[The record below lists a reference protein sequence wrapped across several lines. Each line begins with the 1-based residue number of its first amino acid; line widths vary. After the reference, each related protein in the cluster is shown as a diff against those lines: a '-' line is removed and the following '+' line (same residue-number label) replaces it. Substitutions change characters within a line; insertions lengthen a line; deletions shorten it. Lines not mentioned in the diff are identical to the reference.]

1 MIRNMKPML
10 LKSYNYRPGKII
22 YDGKD
27 DDFYDYSDKIF
38 IPQLNSE
45 IIFQNKDAKPLWNL
59 QDDLISEVLYNI
71 SEIKVITYQ
80 DDLKLSYK
88 NNDLDIYVFSHLF
101 PNDTLHIVLAE
112 GESQSARY
120 KIILLGYL
128 VTT

>member
-1 MIRNMKPML
+1 ML

-38 IPQLNSE
+38 IPQLNSD

-59 QDDLISEVLYNI
+59 QNDLISEVLYNI

-80 DDLKLSYK
+80 DDLKPSYK
-88 NNDLDIYVFSHLF
+88 NNDLDIYVFRHLL
-101 PNDTLHIVLAE
+101 PDDTLHIVLAE
-112 GESQSARY
+112 GESQPARY
-120 KIILLGYL
+120 KIILLGYI

>member
-1 MIRNMKPML
+1 ML

-27 DDFYDYSDKIF
+27 DDFYDYSDEIF

-80 DDLKLSYK
+80 DDLKPSYK
-88 NNDLDIYVFSHLF
+88 NNDLDVYVFSHLF
-101 PNDTLHIVLAE
+101 PDDTLHIVLAE
-112 GESQSARY
+112 GESQPARY

>member
-1 MIRNMKPML
+1 ML

-38 IPQLNSE
+38 IPQLNSD

-59 QDDLISEVLYNI
+59 QNDLISEVLYNI

-80 DDLKLSYK
+80 DDLKPSYK
-88 NNDLDIYVFSHLF
+88 NNDLDVYVFRHLL
-101 PNDTLHIVLAE
+101 PDDTLHIVLAE
-112 GESQSARY
+112 GESQPARY
-120 KIILLGYL
+120 KIILLGYI

>member
-1 MIRNMKPML
+1 ML

-38 IPQLNSE
+38 IPQLNRE

-80 DDLKLSYK
+80 DDLKPSYK

-101 PNDTLHIVLAE
+101 PDDTLHIVLAE
-112 GESQSARY
+112 GESQPARY

>member
-1 MIRNMKPML
+1 MKPML

-80 DDLKLSYK
+80 DDLKPSYK
-88 NNDLDIYVFSHLF
+88 NNDLDVYVFSHLF
-101 PNDTLHIVLAE
+101 PDDTLHIVLAE
-112 GESQSARY
+112 GESQPARY

>member
-1 MIRNMKPML
+1 MKPML

-80 DDLKLSYK
+80 EDLKLSYK

>member
-1 MIRNMKPML
+1 MEPML

-80 DDLKLSYK
+80 DDLKPSYK
-88 NNDLDIYVFSHLF
+88 NNDLDVYVFSHLF
-101 PNDTLHIVLAE
+101 PDDTLHIVLAE
-112 GESQSARY
+112 GESQPARY

>member
-38 IPQLNSE
+38 IPKLNSE

-80 DDLKLSYK
+80 DDLKPSYK
-88 NNDLDIYVFSHLF
+88 NNDLDVYVFSHLF
-101 PNDTLHIVLAE
+101 PDDTLHIVLAE
-112 GESQSARY
+112 GESQPARY

>member
-38 IPQLNSE
+38 IPQLNSD

-59 QDDLISEVLYNI
+59 QNDLISEVLYNI

-80 DDLKLSYK
+80 DDLKPSYK
-88 NNDLDIYVFSHLF
+88 NNDLDIYVFRHLL
-101 PNDTLHIVLAE
+101 PDDTLHIVLAE
-112 GESQSARY
+112 GESQPARY
-120 KIILLGYL
+120 KIILLGYI

>member
-80 DDLKLSYK
+80 EDLKLSYK

-120 KIILLGYL
+120 KIIMLGYL

>member
-1 MIRNMKPML
+1 MIRNMKSML

-59 QDDLISEVLYNI
+59 QHDLISEVLYNI

-80 DDLKLSYK
+80 DDLKPSYK

-101 PNDTLHIVLAE
+101 LDDTLHIVLAA
-112 GESQSARY
+112 GESQPARY
-120 KIILLGYL
+120 KIILLGYI

>member
-1 MIRNMKPML
+1 MIRNMEPML

-80 DDLKLSYK
+80 DDLKPSYK
-88 NNDLDIYVFSHLF
+88 NNDLDVYVFSHLF
-101 PNDTLHIVLAE
+101 PDDTLHIVLAE
-112 GESQSARY
+112 GESQPARY

>member
-1 MIRNMKPML
+1 ML

-59 QDDLISEVLYNI
+59 QDDLISEVSYNI

-80 DDLKLSYK
+80 DDLKPSYK

-101 PNDTLHIVLAE
+101 PDDTLHIVLAE
-112 GESQSARY
+112 GESQPARY

>member
-1 MIRNMKPML
+1 MKPML

-38 IPQLNSE
+38 IPQLNRE

-80 DDLKLSYK
+80 DDLKPSYK

-101 PNDTLHIVLAE
+101 PDDTLHIVLAE
-112 GESQSARY
+112 GESQPARY

>member
-1 MIRNMKPML
+1 ML

-38 IPQLNSE
+38 IPKLNSE

-80 DDLKLSYK
+80 DDLKPSYK
-88 NNDLDIYVFSHLF
+88 NNDLDVYVFSHLF
-101 PNDTLHIVLAE
+101 PDDTLHIVLAE
-112 GESQSARY
+112 GESQPARY

>member
-1 MIRNMKPML
+1 MKPIL

-38 IPQLNSE
+38 IPQLNSD

-59 QDDLISEVLYNI
+59 QNDLISEVLYNI

-80 DDLKLSYK
+80 DDLKPSYK
-88 NNDLDIYVFSHLF
+88 NNDLDIYVFRHLL
-101 PNDTLHIVLAE
+101 PDDTLHIVLAE
-112 GESQSARY
+112 GESQPARY
-120 KIILLGYL
+120 KIILLGYI

>member
-80 DDLKLSYK
+80 DDLKPSYK

-101 PNDTLHIVLAE
+101 PDDTLHIVLAE
-112 GESQSARY
+112 GESQPARY

>member
-80 DDLKLSYK
+80 DDLKPSYK
-88 NNDLDIYVFSHLF
+88 NNDLDVYVFSHLF
-101 PNDTLHIVLAE
+101 PDDTLHIVLAE
-112 GESQSARY
+112 GESQPARY

>member
-1 MIRNMKPML
+1 MKPML

>member
-1 MIRNMKPML
+1 MKPML

-80 DDLKLSYK
+80 DDLKPSYK

-101 PNDTLHIVLAE
+101 PDDTLHIVLAE
-112 GESQSARY
+112 GESQPARY

>member
-38 IPQLNSE
+38 IPQLNSD

-59 QDDLISEVLYNI
+59 QNDLISEVLYNI

-80 DDLKLSYK
+80 DDLKPSYK
-88 NNDLDIYVFSHLF
+88 NNDLDVYVFRHLL
-101 PNDTLHIVLAE
+101 PDDTLHIVLAE
-112 GESQSARY
+112 GESQPARY
-120 KIILLGYL
+120 KIILLGYI

>member
-1 MIRNMKPML
+1 ML

>member
-1 MIRNMKPML
+1 ML

-38 IPQLNSE
+38 IPQLNSD

-59 QDDLISEVLYNI
+59 QNDLISEVLYNI
-71 SEIKVITYQ
+71 SEIKVLTFQ
-80 DDLKLSYK
+80 VDLKPSYK
-88 NNDLDIYVFSHLF
+88 NNDLDIYVFRHLL
-101 PNDTLHIVLAE
+101 PDDTLHIVLAE
-112 GESQSARY
+112 GESQPARY
-120 KIILLGYL
+120 KIILLGYI

>member
-1 MIRNMKPML
+1 ML

-80 DDLKLSYK
+80 DDLKPSYK
-88 NNDLDIYVFSHLF
+88 NNDLDVYVFSHLF
-101 PNDTLHIVLAE
+101 PDDTLHIVLAE
-112 GESQSARY
+112 GESQPARY

>member
-1 MIRNMKPML
+1 ML

-59 QDDLISEVLYNI
+59 QHDLISEVLYNI

-80 DDLKLSYK
+80 DDLKPSYK
-88 NNDLDIYVFSHLF
+88 NNDLDIYVFF
-101 PNDTLHIVLAE
+101 IYFQMTLC
-112 GESQSARY
+112 
-120 KIILLGYL
+120 ILCWRREKVSLPDIKLYC
-128 VTT
+128 

>member
-1 MIRNMKPML
+1 MKPML

-59 QDDLISEVLYNI
+59 QDDLICEVLYNI

-80 DDLKLSYK
+80 DDLKPSYK

-101 PNDTLHIVLAE
+101 PDDTLHIVLAE
-112 GESQSARY
+112 GESQPARY

>member
-1 MIRNMKPML
+1 ML

-27 DDFYDYSDKIF
+27 DDFYDYSDNIF

-45 IIFQNKDAKPLWNL
+45 IIFQNKDAKPLWNH

-80 DDLKLSYK
+80 DDLKPSYK

-101 PNDTLHIVLAE
+101 PDDTLHIVLAE
-112 GESQSARY
+112 GESQPARY

>member
-1 MIRNMKPML
+1 ML

-80 DDLKLSYK
+80 DDLKPSYK

-101 PNDTLHIVLAE
+101 PDDTLHIVLAE
-112 GESQSARY
+112 GESQPARY

>member
-1 MIRNMKPML
+1 MKPML

-38 IPQLNSE
+38 IPQLNSD

-59 QDDLISEVLYNI
+59 QNDLISEVLYNI

-80 DDLKLSYK
+80 DDLKPSYK
-88 NNDLDIYVFSHLF
+88 NNDLDIYVFRHLL
-101 PNDTLHIVLAE
+101 PDDTLHIVLAE
-112 GESQSARY
+112 GESQPARY
-120 KIILLGYL
+120 KIILLGYI

>member
-1 MIRNMKPML
+1 MKPML

-38 IPQLNSE
+38 IPQLNSD

-59 QDDLISEVLYNI
+59 QNDLISEVLYNI

-80 DDLKLSYK
+80 DDLKPSYK
-88 NNDLDIYVFSHLF
+88 NNDLDVYVFRHLL
-101 PNDTLHIVLAE
+101 PDDTLHIVLAE
-112 GESQSARY
+112 GESQPARY
-120 KIILLGYL
+120 KIILLGYI

>member
-1 MIRNMKPML
+1 MIRNMKPIL

-38 IPQLNSE
+38 IPQLNSD

-59 QDDLISEVLYNI
+59 QNDLISEVLYNI

-80 DDLKLSYK
+80 DDLKPSYK
-88 NNDLDIYVFSHLF
+88 NNDLDIYVFRHLL
-101 PNDTLHIVLAE
+101 PDDTLHIVLAE
-112 GESQSARY
+112 GESQPARY
-120 KIILLGYL
+120 KIILLGYI